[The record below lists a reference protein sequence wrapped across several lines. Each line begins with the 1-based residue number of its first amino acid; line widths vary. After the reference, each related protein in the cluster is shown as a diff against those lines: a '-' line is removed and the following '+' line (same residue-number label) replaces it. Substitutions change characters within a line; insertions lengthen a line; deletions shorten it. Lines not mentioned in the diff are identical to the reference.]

1 MTLDGKVALVA
12 GASRGIG
19 ADIAKYLARAG
30 ANVAIGARTQEVK
43 DPRLPG
49 TIDSVVNEIKAEGGK
64 AFGVVLN
71 MRDPESIKAAIKQV
85 VDEAGRIDI
94 LINNAAIFVP
104 GNLETV
110 QERHIDLSI
119 EVNMRSYILTMR
131 EVIPHMRAA
140 GGGHIINISSVGAIP
155 LGPGPYT
162 KEQKERAGDIFY
174 GAEKIGLEHFSQ
186 RQAAMLQD
194 DNISVNLLAP
204 EGGIRTAGNR
214 YASNDRENPN
224 LDFDIAHDMG
234 QAAVW
239 ICEQPQQEVT
249 GNVFFD
255 KPLLNKLGIP
265 LKGPFNK

>member
-1 MTLDGKVALVA
+1 MPLDGQVALVA

-30 ANVAIGARTQEVK
+30 AKVAVCARTEEVK

-49 TIDSVVNEIKAEGGK
+49 TIHTVTQEIKDEGGE
-64 AFGVVLN
+64 AIPVVLN
-71 MRDPESIKAAIKQV
+71 MRDPQSIKDAVAKV
-85 VDEAGRIDI
+85 VDHWGRLDI

-110 QERHIDLSI
+110 RDNHIDLSF

-140 GGGHIINISSVGAIP
+140 GGGHIVNISSVGAIP

-162 KEQKERAGDIFY
+162 EDQQKRGGDIFY

-186 RQAAMLQD
+186 RMAAMYQAE
-194 DNISVNLLAP
+194 NISVNVLSP
-204 EGGIRTAGNR
+204 EGGVRTAGNR
-214 YASNDRENPN
+214 YASNDRENPDLN
-224 LDFDIAHDMG
+224 FETADDMG
-234 QAAVW
+234 QATVW
-239 ICEQPQQEVT
+239 ICEQPTEAFT
-249 GNVFFD
+249 GQVVYD
-255 KPLLNKLGIP
+255 KPLLRENGIE
-265 LKGPFNK
+265 LKGPFR